1 MSYSNWHT
9 RALALLDA
17 DHADKVLLELLKEPE
32 YECDAAMTLL
42 QLARTPEPQSPVNPF
57 GRKRDYNEIWE
68 ARTTSRLTGFN
79 EERRKRYTGA
89 IRGEIESMLE
99 AGKQGQSV
107 NDFRVKELA
116 KILAALDA
124 RGSADLIFDTLQV
137 SGRFNG
143 WQIAETLET
152 LLFSG
157 VTLPAEI
164 GALDTHGK
172 WFTRQLT
179 YLAAR
184 QNAPARSIG
193 QL

>member
-1 MSYSNWHT
+1 
-9 RALALLDA
+9 
-17 DHADKVLLELLKEPE
+17 
-32 YECDAAMTLL
+32 
-42 QLARTPEPQSPVNPF
+42 
-57 GRKRDYNEIWE
+57 
-68 ARTTSRLTGFN
+68 
-79 EERRKRYTGA
+79 
-89 IRGEIESMLE
+89 MLE

-157 VTLPAEI
+157 VTLPAEQTL
-164 GALDTHGK
+164 AL
-172 WFTRQLT
+172 
-179 YLAAR
+179 
-184 QNAPARSIG
+184 
-193 QL
+193 